1 MTRTLLLA
9 LALCAA
15 APAQDPAAPPAKP
28 PENPVVLVKTSMGD
42 FQARL
47 FADETPKTVENFLG
61 LAEGTKEWTDLKTG
75 QAVQRPFYDG
85 LTFHRVIKDFMI
97 QGGCPKGDGTG
108 DPGYKFADEINA
120 KALGLDKAMALK
132 DNQPHPALQ
141 VQNQDDFRNN
151 VITPLLHKMGVNSKA
166 DLKGREEEISKK
178 IQEQLQVL
186 TVMEALENLGYAYD
200 DKRPSHEPKK
210 GCLAMANSGANSN
223 GSQFFVNLIDTP
235 WLAGRHTVF
244 GEVISGM
251 DVVEK
256 IGGVRT
262 GPDGQPIEPVK
273 ILSIR
278 RVAAADAPKPAAE
291 APKPAPEVTK
301 PPAEAPKPG
310 GK

>member
-1 MTRTLLLA
+1 MGAMTRTLLLA
-9 LALCAA
+9 LALAAA
-15 APAQDPAAPPAKP
+15 APAQDPAAPAAKP

-42 FQARL
+42 FEARL

-61 LAEGTKEWTDLKTG
+61 LAEGTKEWTDGKTG
-75 QAVQRPFYDG
+75 QAVKRPFYDG
-85 LTFHRVIKDFMI
+85 LTFHRVIRDFMI

-120 KALGLDKAMALK
+120 KALGLDQAKALK
-132 DNQPHPALQ
+132 DNEPHPALQ
-141 VQNQDDFRNN
+141 VQNQQDFQRN
-151 VITPLLHKMGVNSKA
+151 VIWPLLHKMGINSPA
-166 DLKGREEEISKK
+166 DLKNREEEISKK

-262 GPDGQPIEPVK
+262 DAQGQPIEPVK

-278 RVAAADAPKPAAE
+278 RVAPADAPTPAPDVTKPPADAPKP
-291 APKPAPEVTK
+291 
-301 PPAEAPKPG
+301 